1 MKQIRRF
8 AIILATAALIFQSGT
23 VLASPVKDQLKT
35 SIDNILNVLK
45 DPAYKGEAN
54 TEKRRQTLRVII
66 NERFSFKKMSQLS
79 LGKYWKQR
87 SAQEKEEFVKLFSH
101 LLEDAYVSKIEGYT
115 DEKVIF
121 TKELIKKK
129 KAQVNTKIVTD
140 TVEIPI
146 DYRLF
151 QGKNGSWQVY
161 DMVIEGVSLV
171 GNYRSQF
178 SQILEKD
185 SYAELIKT
193 LKKKIDN

>member
-1 MKQIRRF
+1 M
-8 AIILATAALIFQSGT
+8 
-23 VLASPVKDQLKT
+23 
-35 SIDNILNVLK
+35 
-45 DPAYKGEAN
+45 
-54 TEKRRQTLRVII
+54 
-66 NERFSFKKMSQLS
+66 
-79 LGKYWKQR
+79 
-87 SAQEKEEFVKLFSH
+87 
-101 LLEDAYVSKIEGYT
+101 
-115 DEKVIF
+115 IF